1 MSRSFVKV
9 HTVSSATFLG
19 GVGVSAAYIFGPFNI
34 SNYKEY
40 SVTVQLCASHG
51 IGFGIF
57 TAPVNELALYT
68 CATGNLTTITS
79 GIHTPVTLNMINN
92 NQHWLAIR
100 ASATAVN
107 SASLVNVVFTAIERD
122 M

>member
-1 MSRSFVKV
+1 MSRNFTEIEV
-9 HTVSSATFLG
+9 VSSADFVG
-19 GVGVSAAYIFGPFNI
+19 GVGVAAATMFGPFNI
-34 SNYKEY
+34 SNFKQF
-40 SVTVQLCASHG
+40 SVTVQCCGSHG
-51 IGFGIF
+51 IGFGVF
-57 TAPVNELALYT
+57 TAPINEANLFI

-92 NQHWLAIR
+92 NQHWLSIK

-107 SASLVNVVFTAIERD
+107 SASLISVIFTAIERD

>member
-1 MSRSFVKV
+1 MSRNIVLVDAGKSANFV
-9 HTVSSATFLG
+9 G
-19 GVGVSAAYIFGPFNI
+19 GVGVSAANLFGPFNI
-34 SNYKEY
+34 SNYKDF
-40 SVTVQLCASHG
+40 SITVQLCASHG

-57 TAPVNELALYT
+57 TAPVNEASLYT

-79 GIHTPVTLNMINN
+79 GIHTPVTINMINN
-92 NQHWLAIR
+92 NMNWLTIR

-107 SASLVNVVFTAIERD
+107 SASLINIVFTANERD